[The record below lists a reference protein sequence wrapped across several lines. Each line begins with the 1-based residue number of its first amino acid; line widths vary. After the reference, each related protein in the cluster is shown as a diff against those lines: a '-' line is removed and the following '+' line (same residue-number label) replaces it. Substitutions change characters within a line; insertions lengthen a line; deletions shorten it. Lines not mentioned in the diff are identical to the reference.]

1 MMVVVAGSVLEATMR
16 VSMSDGGD
24 KLESHRCHQCREK
37 IQRVELTQCTDV
49 FWFVSLLFIVNQRG
63 RDSALYAVYISEGG
77 CSSLCSDALRSV
89 HKLVC

>member
-1 MMVVVAGSVLEATMR
+1 MR

-24 KLESHRCHQCREK
+24 KLESQIAEHQCREK